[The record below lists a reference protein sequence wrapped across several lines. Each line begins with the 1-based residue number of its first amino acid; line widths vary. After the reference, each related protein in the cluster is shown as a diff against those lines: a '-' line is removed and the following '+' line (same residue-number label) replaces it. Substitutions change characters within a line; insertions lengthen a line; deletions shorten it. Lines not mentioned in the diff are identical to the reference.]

1 MLFLIP
7 FFVIKTRMIS
17 RQKRA
22 TNLLSILLFKRRRG
36 EIKMDKF
43 SDDKARLLDIAKS
56 IDEVEGTV
64 AGMKFEDFIKET
76 DVRDDVAYMLQEIG
90 GAARL
95 LSQEFKDSYGDI
107 DWDVLINLRFA
118 TYDQE
123 MEIDPNALWY
133 VIENDLPLI
142 KDQVLQIT
150 TVLEE
155 KENDNFFYF

>member
-1 MLFLIP
+1 
-7 FFVIKTRMIS
+7 
-17 RQKRA
+17 
-22 TNLLSILLFKRRRG
+22 
-36 EIKMDKF
+36 MDKF
-43 SDDKARLLDIAKS
+43 GDDKTRLLDIAKS
-56 IDEVEGTV
+56 IDEIEGTL
-64 AGMKFEDFIKET
+64 AGMRFEEFIREN

-90 GAARL
+90 GTARL

-107 DWDVLINLRFA
+107 DWDVLINLQFA

-142 KDQVLQIT
+142 KDKVLEIT
-150 TVLEE
+150 TVLED